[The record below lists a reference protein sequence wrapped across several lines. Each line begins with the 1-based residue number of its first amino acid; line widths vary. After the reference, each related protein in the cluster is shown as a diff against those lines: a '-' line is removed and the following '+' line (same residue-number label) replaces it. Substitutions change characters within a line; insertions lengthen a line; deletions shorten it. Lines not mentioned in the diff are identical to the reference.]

1 MPTDD
6 AIMISIERINMK
18 LKNAYFF
25 TLREDAR
32 DEDSISGNLL
42 VKAGYIKKTSA
53 GVYMMLPLGL
63 RVQNKIEAIIRKHMN
78 NAGAQ
83 EVKMPALIAA
93 EYYEESG
100 RMKGFGPSIFKLKDR
115 NNKDMV
121 LGPTHEE
128 LFAYAAKSM
137 IRSYKNMPFNLYQFQ
152 TKYRDEPRARFGLV
166 RVKEFVM
173 KDAYSF
179 DKDEAGLDISYQKMF
194 DAYKKS
200 FDEIGINYRIVKAD
214 TGVMGGL
221 LSEEFQAIAPMGEDT
236 VIYCDSCSY
245 SSNLEVAKVVPS
257 AVYGNEEEKEIQE
270 LATPNCKTIED
281 VAKYLHLDIHNTVK
295 AMIMNVDG
303 EPVVFFVNGT
313 RELNESK
320 ALKFLNATEITFADD
335 ELIAKTNA
343 VAGYCGPVGLNC
355 KVVVDDEVLKMKN
368 FCCGAN
374 KEAYHLINVNL
385 KDISYDLSGDIVNA
399 REGDLCPICGKPLKF
414 TKGIEVGNTFK
425 LGTKYSKAMNLQYAD
440 EQNQLQ
446 DVWMGSYGIGLGR
459 TMAAVVEQNHDE
471 KGIIWPEN
479 IAPYK
484 AIILIMITKD
494 ETQCRIANEMY
505 DKLNDMGIECILDD
519 RDERPGVK
527 FNDAELIGI
536 PYRITVGKKAADG
549 IFEFK
554 NRKESEIQ
562 ELTLDQIIEK
572 LK

>member
-1 MPTDD
+1 
-6 AIMISIERINMK
+6 MK
-18 LKNAYFF
+18 LKNAYFY

-53 GVYMMLPLGL
+53 GVYMMLPMGL
-63 RVQNKIEAIIRKHMN
+63 RVQNKIEEIIRKHMN
-78 NAGAQ
+78 ETGAQ

-179 DKDEAGLDISYQKMF
+179 DADEKGLDESYMKMF
-194 DAYKKS
+194 NAYKKS
-200 FDEIGINYRIVKAD
+200 FDEMGIDYRIVKAD

-221 LSEEFQAIAPMGEDT
+221 LSEEFQAIAPLGEDT
-236 VIYCDSCSY
+236 LVYCDECGY
-245 SSNLEVAKVVPS
+245 SSNLEVGKVVRTPRN
-257 AVYGNEEEKEIQE
+257 YTEEAKTKELVE
-270 LATPNCKTIED
+270 TPHCESIEA
-281 VAKYLHLDIHNTVK
+281 VAKYLKLDLADTVK
-295 AMIMNVDG
+295 ALLMNVDG
-303 EPVVFFVNGT
+303 KLVVLFINGE

-320 ALKFLNATEITFADD
+320 VLKLLGASEINFADD
-335 ELIAKTNA
+335 ELIATSNA
-343 VAGYCGPVGLNC
+343 VPGYCGPIDLNC
-355 KVVVDDEVLKMKN
+355 KVVVDEEVLQMRN
-368 FCCGAN
+368 FCCGGN
-374 KEAYHLINVNL
+374 QKGYHYINVNPE
-385 KDISYDLSGDIVNA
+385 DIRYDIVGDIVNTK
-399 REGDLCPICGKPLKF
+399 EGDLCPVCGKPLNF
-414 TKGIEVGNTFK
+414 TKGIEIGNTFK
-425 LGTKYSKAMNLQYAD
+425 LGTKYSKAMDLQYAD
-440 EQNQLQ
+440 VDNKLQ

-459 TMAAVVEQNHDE
+459 TMAAIVEQSHDD

-484 AIILIMITKD
+484 AIILIMSTKD
-494 ETQCRIANEMY
+494 EAQCKIANDLY
-505 DKLNDMGIECILDD
+505 DELNRLGVECILDD

-527 FNDAELIGI
+527 FNDSDLIGV
-536 PYRITVGKKAADG
+536 PYRITVGKKAAEG
-549 IFEFK
+549 ILEFK
-554 NRKESEIQ
+554 ERKAEAAE
-562 ELTLDQIIEK
+562 ELTIKEVIER

>member
-1 MPTDD
+1 
-6 AIMISIERINMK
+6 MK
-18 LKNAYFF
+18 LKSSYFY

-42 VKAGYIKKTSA
+42 VKAGFIKKTSA
-53 GVYMMLPLGL
+53 GVYIMLPLGL
-63 RVQNKIEAIIRKHMN
+63 KVQNNIESIIRRHMN
-78 NAGAQ
+78 ETGAQ

-115 NNKDMV
+115 NDKDMV

-137 IRSYKNMPFNLYQFQ
+137 IKSYKNMPFNLYQFQ
-152 TKYRDEPRARFGLV
+152 TKFRDEPRARFGLV

-179 DKDEAGLDISYQKMF
+179 DADEAGLDVSYKKMF

-200 FDEIGINYRIVKAD
+200 FDEMGINYRIVKAD

-221 LSEEFQAIAPMGEDT
+221 LSEEFQAIAPLGEDT
-236 VIYCDSCSY
+236 VIYCDDCSY
-245 SSNLEVAKVVPS
+245 SSNLEVAKTVR
-257 AVYGNEEEKEIQE
+257 AEKHEKKE
-270 LATPNCKTIED
+270 PLPLTKVETPHCESIED
-281 VAKYLHLDIHNTVK
+281 VAKYLKIDMKDTVK
-295 AMIMNVDG
+295 ALLMSVDG
-303 EPVVFFVNGT
+303 QFTVFFVNGE

-320 ALKFLNATEITFADD
+320 VLKLLNASELNFADD
-335 ELIAKTNA
+335 ELIATSNA
-343 VAGYCGPVGLNC
+343 VPGYCGPIDLNC
-355 KVVVDDEVLKMKN
+355 RVVIDEEVLEMSN

-374 KEAYHLINVNL
+374 EKGYHYINCNVS
-385 KDISYDLSGDIVNA
+385 DIRYDVVGDIVNA
-399 REGDLCPICGKPLKF
+399 KPGDLCPVCGKPLKF

-425 LGTKYSKAMNLQYAD
+425 LGTKYSKAMGLQYAD
-440 EQNQLQ
+440 VDNKLQ

-459 TMAAVVEQNHDE
+459 TMAAIVEQSHDE

-479 IAPYK
+479 IAPFKY
-484 AIILIMITKD
+484 IILIMSSKD
-494 ETQCRIANEMY
+494 ETQNKVANDLY
-505 DKLNDMGIECILDD
+505 DKMMAAGIDVMLDD

-536 PYRITVGKKAADG
+536 PYRITVGKKANEG
-549 IFEFK
+549 IVEFK
-554 NRKESEIQ
+554 GRTDEKAQEISIE
-562 ELTLDQIIEK
+562 ELLNKVNAQ
-572 LK
+572 

>member
-1 MPTDD
+1 
-6 AIMISIERINMK
+6 MK
-18 LKNAYFF
+18 LKNAYFY

-32 DEDSISGNLL
+32 DEDSVSGNLL

-63 RVQNKIEAIIRKHMN
+63 KVQNKIEEIIRKNMN
-78 NAGAQ
+78 ETGAQ

-137 IRSYKNMPFNLYQFQ
+137 IKSYKNMPFNLYQFQ
-152 TKYRDEPRARFGLV
+152 TKFRDEPRARFGLV

-179 DKDEAGLDISYQKMF
+179 DADEKGLDESYMKMF
-194 DAYKKS
+194 NAYKKS
-200 FDEIGINYRIVKAD
+200 FDEMGINYRIVRAD
-214 TGVMGGL
+214 TGIMGGL
-221 LSEEFQAIAPMGEDT
+221 LSEEFQAIAPLGEDT
-236 VIYCDSCSY
+236 LVYCDDCGY
-245 SSNLEVAKVVPS
+245 SSNLEVGKVVR
-257 AVYGNEEEKEIQE
+257 AKRNYTEDLKEKELVE
-270 LATPNCKTIED
+270 TPHCESIEQ
-281 VAKYLHLDIHNTVK
+281 VAKYLNLNMADTVK
-295 AMIMNVDG
+295 ALIMNVDG
-303 EPVVFFVNGT
+303 QLVIFFINGE

-320 ALKFLNATEITFADD
+320 VLKLLNASELNFADD
-335 ELIAKTNA
+335 ALIATSNA
-343 VAGYCGPVGLNC
+343 VPGYCGPIDLNC
-355 KVVVDDEVLKMKN
+355 KVVIDEEVLEMQN

-374 KEAYHLINVNL
+374 KTGYHYINANVS
-385 KDISYDLSGDIVNA
+385 DIKYDVVGDIVNTK
-399 REGDLCPICGKPLKF
+399 EGDLCPICGKPLQF
-414 TKGIEVGNTFK
+414 TKGIEIGNTFK
-425 LGTKYSKAMNLQYAD
+425 LGTKYSKAMGLQFAD
-440 EQNQLQ
+440 VQNKLQ

-459 TMAAVVEQNHDE
+459 TMAAIVEQSHDD

-484 AIILIMITKD
+484 VIILIMSTKD
-494 ETQCRIANEMY
+494 ENQCKIANDLY
-505 DKLNDMGIECILDD
+505 DKLTSMGIETILDD

-527 FNDAELIGI
+527 FNDSGLIGI
-536 PYRITVGKKAADG
+536 PYRITVGKKANEG

-554 NRKESEIQ
+554 HRTDEGNQ
-562 ELTLDQIIEK
+562 ELTIEQIIEK

>member
-1 MPTDD
+1 
-6 AIMISIERINMK
+6 MK
-18 LKNAYFF
+18 LKNAYFY

-32 DEDSISGNLL
+32 DEDSVSGNLL

-63 RVQNKIEAIIRKHMN
+63 KVQNKLENIIRRHMN
-78 NAGAQ
+78 EAGAQ

-128 LFAYAAKSM
+128 LFAYAAKSH
-137 IRSYKNMPFNLYQFQ
+137 IKSYKNMPFNLYQFQ

-179 DKDEAGLDISYQKMF
+179 DADEKGLDESYMKMF
-194 DAYKKS
+194 NAYKKS
-200 FDEIGINYRIVKAD
+200 FDEMGINYRIVKAD

-221 LSEEFQAIAPMGEDT
+221 LSEEFQAIAPLGEDT
-236 VIYCDSCSY
+236 LVYCDECGY
-245 SSNLEVAKVVPS
+245 SSNLEVGKVVRAPKT
-257 AVYGNEEEKEIQE
+257 YTEEPKEKQLLE
-270 LATPNCKTIED
+270 TPHCESIED
-281 VAKYLHLDIHNTVK
+281 VAKYLKLDMANTVK
-295 AMIMNVDG
+295 ALLMNVDG
-303 EPVVFFVNGT
+303 EFVIFFINGE

-320 ALKFLNATEITFADD
+320 VLKLLGGSEMNFADD
-335 ELIAKTNA
+335 ELIATSNA
-343 VAGYCGPVGLNC
+343 VPGYCGPIDLNC
-355 KVVVDDEVLKMKN
+355 KVVIDEEVLEMRN

-374 KEAYHLINVNL
+374 KKGYHYINVNP
-385 KDISYDLSGDIVNA
+385 GDIKYDIVGDITNTKD
-399 REGDLCPICGKPLKF
+399 GDLCPVCGKPLNF
-414 TKGIEVGNTFK
+414 TKGIEIGNTFK
-425 LGTKYSKAMNLQYAD
+425 LGTKYSKAMGLQYAD
-440 EQNQLQ
+440 VENKLQ

-459 TMAAVVEQNHDE
+459 TMAAIVEQSHDD

-484 AIILIMITKD
+484 AIILIMSTKD
-494 ETQCRIANEMY
+494 ETQCRIANDLY
-505 DKLNDMGIECILDD
+505 DKLNEMSVECILDD

-527 FNDAELIGI
+527 FNDSELIGI
-536 PYRITVGKKAADG
+536 PYRITVGKKAGEG
-549 IFEFK
+549 ILELK
-554 NRKESEIQ
+554 KRDAQSPE
-562 ELTLDQIIEK
+562 ELTIEEVIEK